1 MQPCGWIL
9 QEKKEETIETVH
21 KNNHR
26 PDGTINNQ
34 QLTLLSLSLLLQLSV
49 ANVENDE
56 SEEEVVPPPPLPT
69 RRSLRLL
76 QLSVANVEND
86 ESEEEGEAPPFSSLS
101 WFSSFLLVEWT
112 AEGQEEVQVHE
123 GTVGQQ
129 SAWIDEV
136 VWWKERE
143 MSRTVRD
150 NEQQQQHD
158 NQPQHQQ

>member
-34 QLTLLSLSLLLQLSV
+34 QLTLLSLSL
-49 ANVENDE
+49 
-56 SEEEVVPPPPLPT
+56 
-69 RRSLRLL
+69 LL